1 MANFCVVFLSM
12 LCFVSLCR
20 LCCFSFFSVCV
31 SPSLALVINSTVL
44 AVFDRNFFSSTDL
57 LSEFLAPLTKSGLG
71 VEYSILF
78 SYFEWLDI
86 MTLGS
91 SLSSESSSTQSANSG
106 SSSTAF
112 DGILAEKAEPLG
124 LSKWVGYMSRDLAP
138 SSFSTM
144 MDDFVVNIF
153 RSLKVPDIVMFSSDR
168 NWLPLKVAAIRF
180 RLKQA
185 VVQQPD
191 CKGRLGSFNRN
202 GLASTL
208 LTV

>member
-1 MANFCVVFLSM
+1 LANFCVVFLSM

-71 VEYSILF
+71 VENSILL
-78 SYFEWLDI
+78 SYFEWFDI

-112 DGILAEKAEPLG
+112 DGILGEKAEPLG
-124 LSKWVGYMSRDLAP
+124 LSKWVGYMSRDLTP
-138 SSFSTM
+138 CSFSTM

-153 RSLKVPDIVMFSSDR
+153 RSLKVPDIVIFSSDR
-168 NWLPLKVAAIRF
+168 NWLPLKVAAIRL

-191 CKGRLGSFNRN
+191 CKGRLGSLNRN